1 MATSTSQKWLIG
13 CGIGC
18 AAIVVLV
25 VSLVTGTIIYVRGK
39 FQPLQA
45 ASESRKEIVAAYGAP
60 DAFVP
65 PSNGAIAPERM
76 EVFLSVRDS
85 LKDTQA
91 RLDTAMANFD
101 LERLNQRQPSF
112 GAVLRTLN
120 DLSNLIAP
128 VGEYVNKRNRVLM
141 DKRMGLGEYAYIYS
155 IAYYS
160 WLGHR
165 PDEGP
170 PILEKARQGD
180 RVRFSGEG
188 SNLSPES
195 VRRQYRHAILRLLG
209 NQLDSIKDAAQAKWR
224 AILKEEI
231 DRVDRDPDRVAWQDN
246 LPTPIEDCLRPYR
259 GRLETTYHPSANYFE
274 LMTIEEVSQ
283 FQWNGPVVSGE
294 IESGRRTDEK
304 GGVTYEVAAGVTAP
318 VPIDQPVPAYSEQAR
333 KARIEGVVTIQATF
347 RKDGSVGNLKVIRS
361 LGYGLDESAVNT
373 IATRWKFKPGAL
385 NGVPVDVQARID
397 VRFHLGTQ

>member
-1 MATSTSQKWLIG
+1 MATSTFQKWLLG

-18 AAIVVLV
+18 AVVVVLV
-25 VSLVTGTIIYVRGK
+25 VGLVTSTIVYIRGK

-65 PSNGAIAPERM
+65 PSSGAITPERM

-91 RLDTAMANFD
+91 RLDAALASFD

-128 VGEYVNKRNRVLM
+128 VGEYVNQRNRVLM
-141 DKRMGLGEYAYIYS
+141 DKHTGLGEYAYIYS

-170 PILEKARQGD
+170 PILERIRQGD
-180 RVRFSGEG
+180 RVRFSGGG

-195 VRRQYRHAILRLLG
+195 VRWQYRRVILRLLG
-209 NQLDSIKDAAQAKWR
+209 NQLDSIKDSAQAKWR
-224 AILKEEI
+224 AMLKEEI
-231 DRVDRDPDRVAWQDN
+231 DRVDRSPDRVAWQDN
-246 LPTPIEDCLRPYR
+246 VPTPIEECLKPYR
-259 GRLETTYHPSANYFE
+259 SRLEATYHRSANYFE
-274 LMTIEEVSQ
+274 FMTIEELNHY
-283 FQWNGPVVSGE
+283 QWNGLE
-294 IESGRRTDEK
+294 IRSEDERGRQTDEK

-318 VPIDQPVPAYSEQAR
+318 VPIDQPSPAYTEQAR
-333 KARIEGVVTIQATF
+333 RARIEGVVSIQATV
-347 RKDGSVGNLKVIRS
+347 RKDGSVGNLRVIRS
-361 LGYGLDESAVNT
+361 LGYGLDESAMKT
-373 IATRWKFKPGAL
+373 IATKWKFKPGTL
-385 NGVPVDVQARID
+385 NGVPVDVRARID
-397 VRFHLGTQ
+397 VTFRFY